1 MLERGVGV
9 GKVDQLLF
17 PNYKNNTTFISII
30 DGFCVAYVMIG
41 FL

>member
-17 PNYKNNTTFISII
+17 TNYKNNTTFISII
-30 DGFCVAYVMIG
+30 DGFCVAYVMMC
-41 FL
+41 LL